1 MREPWLFVFGAVFA
15 TGAVAT
21 LLLLRT
27 FDRRANRLGWREED
41 EDFGKRRRL
50 QFAACI
56 AAAICIFM
64 TVAYGLGMSSGI
76 GRTSEFGLVL
86 ILISAIWALFRKDIA
101 RYQYRTVMTM
111 FGRSRPEHEQEQHQV
126 RAMESLGIAFS
137 VLLFIT
143 GTMLLTLNL
152 TFSS

>member
-41 EDFGKRRRL
+41 EEFGKRRRL

-56 AAAICIFM
+56 AGAIGIFM
-64 TVAYGLGMSSGI
+64 TVAYGLGIPSGA

-143 GTMLLTLNL
+143 GTILLTFNL

>member
-1 MREPWLFVFGAVFA
+1 MREPWLFVFGAAFGI
-15 TGAVAT
+15 GAMTT

-41 EDFGKRRRL
+41 EDFAKRRRL

-56 AAAICIFM
+56 AAAIGIFM
-64 TVAYGLGMSSGI
+64 TVAYGLGMPSGA
-76 GRTSEFGLVL
+76 GRASEFGL
-86 ILISAIWALFRKDIA
+86 ALFRKDIA

-143 GTMLLTLNL
+143 GTVLLTLNL
-152 TFSS
+152 AFSS